1 MQKRCDSSDSQ
12 GVLRVVGF
20 GPGSIEDRT
29 HRAETAILGSEYIVG
44 YGPYLKRIEDLLEG
58 KKQYV
63 SGMKKER
70 ERVLEAVE
78 LAENGHSVAL
88 VSSGD
93 AGIYGMAGLAIQIR
107 GERQSTFPVEIIPGV
122 TAACTA
128 AAKLGAPLMLDYA
141 TISLSNLLVKWDVIE
156 KRLHAALSGDFAL
169 AVYNPKSNT
178 RTEPFDNLCKIA
190 REYLPDTTPVGI
202 ATALGQPD
210 EFVEIVTLGELPTA
224 TVTMK
229 SILIIG
235 NSTSCLDSGFFITPR
250 GY

>member
-1 MQKRCDSSDSQ
+1 M
-12 GVLRVVGF
+12 LRIIGF

-29 HRAETAILGSEYIVG
+29 NRAETAILDSEYIVG
-44 YGPYLKRIEDLLEG
+44 YGPYLRRIEDLLEG

-78 LAENGHSVAL
+78 LAEKGHSVGL

-107 GERQSTFPVEIIPGV
+107 NERNSIFPVEIIPGV

-128 AAKLGAPLMLDYA
+128 AARLGAPLMLDYA
-141 TISLSNLLVKWDVIE
+141 TISLSNLLVKWDIIE
-156 KRLHAALSGDFAL
+156 KRLHAALSGDFVL
-169 AVYNPKSNT
+169 AIYNPKSNT
-178 RTEPFDNLCKIA
+178 RTEPFENLCRIA
-190 REYLPDTTPVGI
+190 LEYLPMTTPVGI
-202 ATALGQPD
+202 ATALGQAD
-210 EFVEIVTLGELPTA
+210 EFVEIITLGELLTA
-224 TVTMK
+224 KVTMK

-235 NSTSCLDSGFFITPR
+235 NSTSCLDGEFFITPR